1 MDYLL
6 IGQSMRLEHDASTFS
21 LAFADDADA
30 PRHYV
35 LLQKSLMPDAQDI
48 QLGLDGLHLEVDDQS
63 RSAYRAIARIDLRED
78 RARLFLTARGQAAL
92 GFASVTI
99 AFTGADLRAVFGQLA
114 CIAEGEFPIKVSA
127 APPAAP

>member
-1 MDYLL
+1 M
-6 IGQSMRLEHDASTFS
+6 
-21 LAFADDADA
+21 
-30 PRHYV
+30 
-35 LLQKSLMPDAQDI
+35 
-48 QLGLDGLHLEVDDQS
+48 HLEVDGPS

-99 AFTGADLRAVFGQLA
+99 AFAGADLRGVFGPLA
-114 CIAEGEFPIKVSA
+114 CIADGEFPIKVSG

>member
-6 IGQSMRLEHDASTFS
+6 IGQSMRLEHDASMFS
-21 LAFADDADA
+21 LAFADSADT

-35 LLQKSLMPDAQDI
+35 LLQKSGPDS
-48 QLGLDGLHLEVDDQS
+48 LHLEVDGQS

-78 RARLFLTARGQAAL
+78 RARLFLTARGKAAL

-99 AFTGADLRAVFGQLA
+99 AFTGADLRAVFGPLA
-114 CIAEGEFPIKVSA
+114 CIADDEFPIQVLGD
-127 APPAAP
+127 

>member
-21 LAFADDADA
+21 LAFADCADT

-35 LLQKSLMPDAQDI
+35 LLQKSLTPGAQDI
-48 QLGLDGLHLEVDDQS
+48 ELGLDGLHLEVDDQA

-78 RARLFLTARGQAAL
+78 RARLFLTSQGQAAL

-99 AFTGADLRAVFGQLA
+99 AFTGADLRAVFGPLA
-114 CIAEGEFPIKVSA
+114 CIADDEFPIQVLGD
-127 APPAAP
+127 

>member
-6 IGQSMRLEHDASTFS
+6 IGQSMRLAHDADMFS
-21 LAFADDADA
+21 LAFADKADT

-35 LLQKSLMPDAQDI
+35 LFRKSLAADAQDI
-48 QLGLDGLHLEVDDQS
+48 RMGLDGLHLEIDDQS

-78 RARLFLTARGQAAL
+78 RARLFLTARGQASL

-99 AFTGADLRAVFGQLA
+99 AFAGADLRAVFGPLA
-114 CIAEGEFPIKVSA
+114 CIANDEFPIQIVRD
-127 APPAAP
+127 

>member
-6 IGQSMRLEHDASTFS
+6 IGQTMRLEHDASTFS
-21 LAFADDADA
+21 LAFADDADT

-35 LLQKSLMPDAQDI
+35 LLQKTLAPDAQDI
-48 QLGLDGLHLEVDDQS
+48 QLGLDGLHLEVDDSS

-78 RARLFLTARGQAAL
+78 RARLFLTAQGKGAL

-99 AFTGADLRAVFGQLA
+99 AFSGADLRAVFGPLD
-114 CIAEGEFPIKVSA
+114 CIADGEFPIQILSD
-127 APPAAP
+127 